1 MTRQPPS
8 DRGFRFPSKLISSA
22 VWIYHRFGLSVRD
35 VKDLRGQV
43 TDKVPKNVAVVD
55 VLQQRVGI

>member
-1 MTRQPPS
+1 MTRQLPS
-8 DRGFRFPSKLISSA
+8 DRGFRFPPKLISSA
-22 VWIYHRFGLSVRD
+22 VWIYHRFGLSFRD